1 MAMIDYQTLCQAV
14 EHWKQGGT
22 PNAGVA
28 QEVVEEVDSGL
39 VQMDDIAEAS
49 EGDAQDEDDAQD
61 EGDDQDAESD
71 EAHGEIESAG
81 DSYDSE
87 DS

>member
-49 EGDAQDEDDAQD
+49 EDDAQD

-87 DS
+87 DN

>member
-49 EGDAQDEDDAQD
+49 EDDAQD

-71 EAHGEIESAG
+71 VAHGEFESAG

-87 DS
+87 DN